1 MNKSFSKY
9 WWVLSLRGI
18 IAIAFGLLTILWPGL
33 TVLTLVFLFTI
44 YAILG
49 GVVSIIGAV
58 NSHRQ
63 NPDWWMPLL
72 LGLVSIGAGIIAVG
86 HPSLTVLILILVIAT
101 NALIV
106 GVLDVA
112 AAFQLRKSIH
122 NEKLMLVN
130 GIASILFGILVF
142 LFPEAGGLAMLWL
155 ISTYAL
161 ITGVFLLVVSI
172 RIRNWYKAGHIE
184 VERRVTPDRRIS
196 SGYA

>member
-1 MNKSFSKY
+1 MNKSFSKF

-18 IAIAFGLLTILWPGL
+18 IAIAFGVLTIAWPGL
-33 TVLTLVFLFTI
+33 TVLTLVFLFTF
-44 YAILG
+44 YAIVG
-49 GVVSIIGAV
+49 GVVSIIGAAQSR
-58 NSHRQ
+58 SH

-86 HPSLTVLILILVIAT
+86 HPTLTVLILILVIAT

-112 AAFQLRKSIH
+112 AAFQLRRSIH
-122 NEKLMLVN
+122 NEKLMLLN
-130 GIASILFGILVF
+130 GIASIVFGILVF

-161 ITGVFLLVVSI
+161 ITGIFLLVVSI
-172 RIRNWYKAGHIE
+172 RLRNWSKAGHIE